1 MKHLLLLAL
10 AAASLLAQSTGQIN
24 GAVYDSSGAAVAGA
38 SVRGVNHLTGLVFT
52 ATSDDNG
59 RFILPRL
66 PIGDYQ
72 VEVTRDGFRPFKSPS
87 FRLDAEATRQVE
99 AKLELGQ
106 LSEAITVGGSV
117 SVVETV
123 GATIKETVDER
134 RITEL
139 PLNGRNALQLVRL
152 VPGAVSSGG
161 NNGLGQNEGISVNGA
176 RGTANN
182 YLLDGGDNN
191 DPQLNTASLIPNPD
205 ALEEFSIQTNNF
217 SAEFGRNSGAIIN
230 ATTKSR
236 TNEFHGSAYEF
247 LRNDALDSRAFFGLQ
262 KGKLRRNQFG
272 GSIGGPIVKNRT
284 FFFASYEG
292 LRERQA
298 ATFSGLVTATPAQR
312 AGDFSA
318 LARRPTDPNANNA
331 PFPNATIPASRID
344 PAALA
349 FLDKL
354 QVPLPNS
361 SGNRYVWNRPANE
374 NADQIIARVDHVL
387 KPSQR
392 ISGRVFQS
400 ASAANNTAGL
410 PVLRAQNAFDNWNIQ
425 GQHTWT
431 LSPSLLAVGQF
442 TGNQTKIDRGPLPVG
457 SGEGVSY
464 KDLGI
469 NVGRGAPESSGLTL
483 VPHYRGQGT
492 GYWNLNQ
499 DNLVTID
506 RRTYQGTY
514 NLSWI
519 RGRHQLKFGGEIRY
533 SYSDR
538 VTGNGIDPQ
547 FNFDGR
553 FANEP
558 FADFL
563 LGRPFNF
570 MQGSLRINQ
579 NANCSPSLFVQ
590 DDIKLTSNL
599 NFSLG
604 LRWEPYLPFYAK
616 NDELTVFRPGQKSTV
631 YPTGPTGL
639 LYVGDAGVQR
649 GGTRT
654 DWNNLAPRAGLA
666 WRPGG
671 STKTSVRLGYGI
683 FFDSPRF
690 HQLSHFVNSPP
701 FSFQTTINQPFS
713 LSDPYRGQQNPFPYA
728 PPATQAERA
737 AYRFLLPVTV
747 GLSIDPNLATA
758 YLQQWNVNVQ
768 RELASEFTVTAAYI
782 GSKGTK
788 LPMRVEENPAR
799 FGPGATTANINARR
813 IYAPA
818 FQSITNYQS
827 IINSSYNSLQL
838 TLNKRFSKGYTIL
851 ASYTYGRSLDMSSLE
866 VDGFNGQNPFDIGAD
881 KALSDFD
888 VRQRFV
894 ASFLWDLPGP
904 KTGIAKWILGG
915 WQTNGI
921 FTSQTGTPVN
931 VVSGSDRALTGT
943 GTQRANLV
951 GNPYLASGR
960 SRDEQMAAYFDAAAF
975 AIPALGTFG
984 NFGRNVL
991 IGPGSYN
998 LDFALFK
1005 GFRFTER
1012 QELQYRWE
1020 MFNAFNHANLGNP
1033 RSNIGAVRPGQI
1045 DTTSGPR
1052 IMQMGL
1058 RFVF

>member
-442 TGNQTKIDRGPLPVG
+442 TGNQTKIARSRSARARASLTRTSASTSAAARRNRAASLSSP
-457 SGEGVSY
+457 
-464 KDLGI
+464 I
-469 NVGRGAPESSGLTL
+469 TAARAPAT
-483 VPHYRGQGT
+483 GT
-492 GYWNLNQ
+492 S
-499 DNLVTID
+499 T
-506 RRTYQGTY
+506 RTT
-514 NLSWI
+514 S
-519 RGRHQLKFGGEIRY
+519 
-533 SYSDR
+533 
-538 VTGNGIDPQ
+538 
-547 FNFDGR
+547 
-553 FANEP
+553 
-558 FADFL
+558 
-563 LGRPFNF
+563 
-570 MQGSLRINQ
+570 
-579 NANCSPSLFVQ
+579 SPS
-590 DDIKLTSNL
+590 T
-599 NFSLG
+599 G
-604 LRWEPYLPFYAK
+604 EPTR
-616 NDELTVFRPGQKSTV
+616 ELT
-631 YPTGPTGL
+631 
-639 LYVGDAGVQR
+639 
-649 GGTRT
+649 
-654 DWNNLAPRAGLA
+654 
-666 WRPGG
+666 
-671 STKTSVRLGYGI
+671 TS
-683 FFDSPRF
+683 
-690 HQLSHFVNSPP
+690 
-701 FSFQTTINQPFS
+701 
-713 LSDPYRGQQNPFPYA
+713 
-728 PPATQAERA
+728 
-737 AYRFLLPVTV
+737 
-747 GLSIDPNLATA
+747 
-758 YLQQWNVNVQ
+758 
-768 RELASEFTVTAAYI
+768 
-782 GSKGTK
+782 
-788 LPMRVEENPAR
+788 
-799 FGPGATTANINARR
+799 
-813 IYAPA
+813 
-818 FQSITNYQS
+818 
-827 IINSSYNSLQL
+827 
-838 TLNKRFSKGYTIL
+838 
-851 ASYTYGRSLDMSSLE
+851 
-866 VDGFNGQNPFDIGAD
+866 
-881 KALSDFD
+881 
-888 VRQRFV
+888 
-894 ASFLWDLPGP
+894 
-904 KTGIAKWILGG
+904 
-915 WQTNGI
+915 
-921 FTSQTGTPVN
+921 
-931 VVSGSDRALTGT
+931 
-943 GTQRANLV
+943 
-951 GNPYLASGR
+951 
-960 SRDEQMAAYFDAAAF
+960 
-975 AIPALGTFG
+975 
-984 NFGRNVL
+984 
-991 IGPGSYN
+991 PGSV
-998 LDFALFK
+998 A
-1005 GFRFTER
+1005 
-1012 QELQYRWE
+1012 
-1020 MFNAFNHANLGNP
+1020 A
-1033 RSNIGAVRPGQI
+1033 
-1045 DTTSGPR
+1045 TS
-1052 IMQMGL
+1052 
-1058 RFVF
+1058 